1 MKLYLLYFTLLSILL
16 STFKNKFKKVN
27 QKYRGVSDII
37 SDDKEVEVSLG
48 ESAYE

>member
-1 MKLYLLYFTLLSILL
+1 MNFDLLDLTLLSKLL

-37 SDDKEVEVSLG
+37 SDDQEVEVSLG
-48 ESAYE
+48 ESA